1 MSNPINNVN
10 TSALKVI
17 DEKAHWMRFSN
28 SNFVAEDNILSNAI
42 TSGGYGYRKV
52 HFTDEVEKN
61 KTLFG
66 FGTDKVF
73 FDDEWDIRKTEDL
86 SRLATKTSGPVV
98 LRRLSHLYPANSNLR
113 PKFFPDNDLNEPLR
127 KVEDLTI
134 VPHFLHEM
142 GLFPVS

>member
-1 MSNPINNVN
+1 MSNLANNAKN
-10 TSALKVI
+10 YPLKVS
-17 DEKAHWMRFSN
+17 DEQAHWMRFSN
-28 SNFVAEDNILSNAI
+28 LNYATEDNILSNTI

-52 HFTDEVEKN
+52 HFTEEVEQN

-66 FGTDKVF
+66 FGKDKVF
-73 FDDEWDIRKTEDL
+73 FDNEWKIRETEDL
-86 SRLATKTSGPVV
+86 SKLATKTSGPVV
-98 LRRLSHLYPANSNLR
+98 LRRLSHLYPGNSDLR
-113 PKFFPDNDLNEPLR
+113 PKFFPEKDLNEPLR